1 MTKKK
6 NISEENIK
14 TWNEFVKNPSNIFDK
29 DIVKQNITQQNLRF
43 KFDLHGYSLE
53 EANAKVQELIISC
66 VKNQYKEILLITGK
80 GIHSN
85 TEENVYISK
94 NLSKLRYSVP
104 EYIRSNSELSKKVIS
119 ISKSDKS
126 DGGDGAIL
134 IKLKKL

>member
-1 MTKKK
+1 MIKKK
-6 NISEENIK
+6 DISKVDIK
-14 TWNEFVKNPSNIFDK
+14 IWNDFVKNPSNIFDK
-29 DIVKQNITQQNLRF
+29 EILDVNQIQQNNRF

-53 EANAKVQELIISC
+53 EANKKVEELIRTCI
-66 VKNQYKEILLITGK
+66 KKKFKELLLITGK

-85 TEENVYISK
+85 TDQDVYVSK

-104 EYIRSNSELSKKVIS
+104 DYISSNSELSDLVTS
-119 ISKSDKS
+119 ISKSDKF

>member
-104 EYIRSNSELSKKVIS
+104 EHIRSNSELSKKVIS

>member
-1 MTKKK
+1 MIKKK
-6 NISEENIK
+6 DISKVDIK
-14 TWNEFVKNPSNIFDK
+14 IWNDFVKNPSNIFDK
-29 DIVKQNITQQNLRF
+29 EISDVNQIQQNNRF

-53 EANAKVQELIISC
+53 EANKKVEELIRTCI
-66 VKNQYKEILLITGK
+66 KKKFKELLLITGK

-85 TEENVYISK
+85 TDQDVYVSK

-104 EYIRSNSELSKKVIS
+104 DYISSNSELSNLVTS
-119 ISKSDKS
+119 ISKSNKF